1 VAAAVVVH
9 PVSVSIRCL
18 QADHLLTLD
27 AAICKVRFAIGSG
40 VLLDIREL
48 IKMVVS
54 VSRETLKSMFMLELV
69 TVTSLL
75 VSGTEEA
82 NVHSSSSFEALV
94 LACAKLDDATGIAPP
109 SRSTV
114 AGAGGGCLIDCWY

>member
-1 VAAAVVVH
+1 VAVAVAGHPISISIVH
-9 PVSVSIRCL
+9 L
-18 QADHLLTLD
+18 QVKHLLTLD
-27 AAICKVRFAIGSG
+27 AAICNVRFAIGSG
-40 VLLDIREL
+40 VLLDMREL

-75 VSGTEEA
+75 VSGTDEA
-82 NVHSSSSFEALV
+82 NVHSSSSFETLV
-94 LACAKLDDATGIAPP
+94 LACAKLDDDTGIAPP

-114 AGAGGGCLIDCWY
+114 VGAGGGCLIDCWY